1 MKMSGLNGSGEMSLG
16 NLKVEI
22 AESNIA
28 TLFAQ
33 DIVNEVLQKALTIVT
48 QVHDTHTLTTYN
60 KNHIIGEYVKRGI
73 ELCDVAHPALL
84 KMETEKSEATGLPIT
99 CKDLPGRG
107 GVGDQPIIPR
117 QNSQVEVSDQ
127 PAPQECVTATPVEK
141 KSRVADLVK
150 SSKQILSA
158 YILDEKTKKIRD
170 ALEEGQE
177 QLVQVIEL
185 EDTKAHFK
193 AHNKI
198 QPEAV
203 PLPQDDDDDDH
214 DDDFQ
219 QISDAMD
226 TIDLNENESENEKKP
241 LDVIPEIVRDDG
253 PSQSAASA
261 GEADAKEKKKKWNF
275 GARIMQFIRKPK
287 QKARGT
293 QTVTR
298 K

>member
-48 QVHDTHTLTTYN
+48 QVHDAKLTTYN
-60 KNHIIGEYVKRGI
+60 KNHIISEYVKRGI
-73 ELCDVAHPALL
+73 ELCDVTLAEVAATHPALL
-84 KMETEKSEATGLPIT
+84 KMETEKTDALST
-99 CKDLPGRG
+99 CKELPGRG

-117 QNSQVEVSDQ
+117 QNSEVEVSDQ
-127 PAPQECVTATPVEK
+127 PAPQECVTAAPVEK

-193 AHNKI
+193 AYKKI

-203 PLPQDDDDDDH
+203 PLPQDDDE
-214 DDDFQ
+214 DDFQ
-219 QISDAMD
+219 QITAVSDAMD
-226 TIDLNENESENEKKP
+226 TIDLNEHEKKQP

-253 PSQSAASA
+253 PSQSAA
-261 GEADAKEKKKKWNF
+261 GEADAKEKQKKKWKF
-275 GARIMQFIRKPK
+275 GARIMQFIKRPK